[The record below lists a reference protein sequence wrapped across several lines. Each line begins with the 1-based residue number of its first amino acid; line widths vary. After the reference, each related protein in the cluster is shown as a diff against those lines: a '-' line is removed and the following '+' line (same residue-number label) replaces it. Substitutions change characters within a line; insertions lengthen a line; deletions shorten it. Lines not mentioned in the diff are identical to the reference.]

1 MEFTI
6 LLLFKGFP
14 SIKNHLGRIT
24 KSSRRGMNRG
34 KGWSFGH
41 LDEEQ
46 NQEKGIKTFT
56 LLSL

>member
-1 MEFTI
+1 
-6 LLLFKGFP
+6 
-14 SIKNHLGRIT
+14 
-24 KSSRRGMNRG
+24 MNIG

-46 NQEKGIKTFT
+46 NKEKGIKMFT